1 MMCVALLFCT
11 YGFLTL
17 KLGGHPQSQVNAG
30 ILYLIALFI
39 GIFIWG
45 VALVHRPGKAKQ
57 IGVAAL
63 MFGLGPLALLV
74 LGHVVLGFG
83 GAIGVQA
90 IWSTQASGQLGDSSF
105 LNIGH
110 ICLGL
115 WALASAAILR
125 SNLLRQ

>member
-1 MMCVALLFCT
+1 
-11 YGFLTL
+11 
-17 KLGGHPQSQVNAG
+17 
-30 ILYLIALFI
+30 
-39 GIFIWG
+39 
-45 VALVHRPGKAKQ
+45 
-57 IGVAAL
+57 
-63 MFGLGPLALLV
+63 LLV